1 MQKIMKG
8 SILVNVKDT
17 LDFVKI
23 QRVGK
28 RNYISDTRDFID
40 KETLYDKENN
50 VQYRAVT
57 DEDILFAQ
65 IKRKH
70 QLILIYNDRVEG
82 LNKELKSLENILQ
95 NSSYLSFDNE
105 QLLEDIYKLLTELQE
120 DLNDFKEKEIQ

>member
-1 MQKIMKG
+1 MTKITKG
-8 SILVNVKDT
+8 SILVNVKDS
-17 LDFVKI
+17 LDFVKV

-28 RNYISDTRDFID
+28 RNYISDTCDYID
-40 KETLYDKENN
+40 KETLYDYESNT
-50 VQYRAVT
+50 QYRLAS

-70 QLILIYNDRVEG
+70 HIILMYNERIEN
-82 LNKELKSLENILQ
+82 LNKELKNLEHILQ

-105 QLLEDIYKLLTELQE
+105 QLLEDIYNLLTDLQE

>member
-1 MQKIMKG
+1 MKITKG
-8 SILVNVKDT
+8 SILVNVQDS
-17 LDFVKI
+17 LDFVKV

-40 KETLYDKENN
+40 KETLYDYENYI
-50 VQYRAVT
+50 QYRAAT

-70 QLILIYNDRVEG
+70 QLVLIYNDRVED
-82 LNKELKSLENILQ
+82 LNKELKNLENVLK

-105 QLLEDIYKLLTELQE
+105 QLLEDIYNLLTDLQE
-120 DLNDFKEKEIQ
+120 DLKDFKEKEIL